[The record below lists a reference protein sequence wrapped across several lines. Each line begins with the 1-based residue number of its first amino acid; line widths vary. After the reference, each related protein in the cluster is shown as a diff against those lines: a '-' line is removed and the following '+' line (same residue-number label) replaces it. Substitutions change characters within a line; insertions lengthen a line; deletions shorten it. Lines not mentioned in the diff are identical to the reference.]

1 MGGNER
7 GSNSVSELRT
17 DQQRLWDAHMEMAV
31 FGATPKGGMG
41 RLALTDDDKK
51 ARDLFVQWS
60 KEAGCEVRVDAV
72 GNIFAR
78 RLGTCPTAA
87 PVMTGSH
94 LDTQPLGGRFDGIL
108 GVLSGLEVVR
118 TFNDTGVQHERPID
132 VVCWTDEEGSRFGA
146 GCVGSNAF
154 IGRRS
159 VADTLAM
166 LDAVGNSIGDELQR
180 IGYAGSEEV
189 GGFEID
195 SFFEVHIEQG
205 PILESVGLQIGAVE
219 GAQAST
225 GYMVTVT
232 GEEGHAGTLPMI
244 MRKDAMH
251 GAARMIDAVDNVAFD
266 FDPHPVI
273 TVGHLRVRP
282 NSRNTIP
289 GQVIFS
295 IDSRH
300 PDNDILAGAGQMMKT
315 ACEEIANERGLGL
328 DIQQTSHR
336 DAVTFDPA
344 CVQGVRDA
352 SDLIGIPCMDIFS
365 GAGHDAINLSH
376 VCPSGMIFIPCEG
389 GISHNELE
397 NARPEDLTA
406 GTDVLMHALL
416 QRAGRV

>member
-1 MGGNER
+1 M
-7 GSNSVSELRT
+7 SELRCN
-17 DQQRLWDAHMEMAV
+17 QKRLWDDHMTLAAY
-31 FGATPKGGMG
+31 GATPKGGMG

-60 KEAGCEVRVDAV
+60 KEAGCDVRIDGV

-78 RLGTCPTAA
+78 RAGNDLSAA

-108 GVLSGLEVVR
+108 GVLAGLEIVR
-118 TFNDTGVQHERPID
+118 TLNGADVRHERPID

-154 IGRRS
+154 VGRRT
-159 VADTLAM
+159 VEDTLQM
-166 LDAVGNSIGDELQR
+166 TDAEGKSIGDELER
-180 IGYAGSEEV
+180 IGYAGETPV
-189 GGFEID
+189 GGIDVD
-195 SFFEVHIEQG
+195 SFFEIHIEQG
-205 PILESVGLQIGAVE
+205 PILENEGLQIGAVE

-232 GEEGHAGTLPMI
+232 GEEGHAGTLPMVL
-244 MRKDAMH
+244 RKDAMH
-251 GAARMIDAVDNVAFD
+251 GAARMIDAVDNVAFG

-273 TVGHLRVRP
+273 TVGHVRVRP

-300 PDNDILAGAGQMMKT
+300 PDDAILAAAGDAMKA
-315 ACEEIANERGLGL
+315 ACAEIAAERGLEV
-328 DIQQTSHR
+328 DIKQTSHR

-344 CVQGVRDA
+344 CVQAVRDA
-352 SDLIGIPCMDIFS
+352 SAALGIKCMDIFS
-365 GAGHDAINLSH
+365 GAGHDAINMSH
-376 VCPSGMIFIPCEG
+376 ICPSGMVFIPCED

-397 NARPEDLTA
+397 NARPEDLIA
-406 GTDVLMHALL
+406 GTDVLMHAVLA
-416 QRAGRV
+416 RAVRL

>member
-1 MGGNER
+1 
-7 GSNSVSELRT
+7 
-17 DQQRLWDAHMEMAV
+17 MEMAV

>member
-108 GVLSGLEVVR
+108 GVLSGLEIVR

-159 VADTLAM
+159 VADTLGM

>member
-118 TFNDTGVQHERPID
+118 TFNDTGIQHERPID

-225 GYMVTVT
+225 CYMVTVT

-416 QRAGRV
+416 QRVGRV

>member
-1 MGGNER
+1 MKALECN
-7 GSNSVSELRT
+7 
-17 DQQRLWDAHMEMAV
+17 QQRLWDDHMALAV

-51 ARDLFVQWS
+51 ARDLFVKWS

-78 RLGTCPTAA
+78 RAGTDPDAA

-108 GVLSGLEVVR
+108 GVLAGLEIVR
-118 TFNDTGVQHERPID
+118 TLNEANIRHKRPID

-154 IGRRS
+154 VGRRS
-159 VADTLAM
+159 VEDTLKM
-166 LDAVGNSIGDELQR
+166 VDADGNSVGDELKR
-180 IGYAGSEEV
+180 IGYAGPEPV
-189 GGFEID
+189 GGFEVD
-195 SFFEVHIEQG
+195 SFFEIHIEQG
-205 PILESVGLQIGAVE
+205 PILENEGVQIGAVE

-225 GYMVTVT
+225 GYLVTVT
-232 GEEGHAGTLPMI
+232 GEEGHAGTLPMVL
-244 MRKDAMH
+244 RKDAMH
-251 GAARMIDAVDNVAFD
+251 GAARMIDAVDNVAFT

-273 TVGHLRVRP
+273 TVGHVRVRP

-289 GQVIFS
+289 GQVVFT

-300 PDNDILAGAGQMMKT
+300 PDDEILAAAARAMVA
-315 ACEEIANERGLGL
+315 ACEAIAKERGLGVS
-328 DIQQTSHR
+328 IEQTSHR

-344 CVQGVRDA
+344 CVQAVRDA
-352 SDLIGIPCMDIFS
+352 ATALGLSCMDIFS
-365 GAGHDAINLSH
+365 GAGHDAINMSH
-376 VCPSGMIFIPCEG
+376 VCPSGMVFIPCED

-397 NARPEDLTA
+397 NARPEDLKA
-406 GTDVLMHALL
+406 GTDVLMHAVLS
-416 QRAGRV
+416 RAERV

>member
-1 MGGNER
+1 
-7 GSNSVSELRT
+7 
-17 DQQRLWDAHMEMAV
+17 MEMAV

-159 VADTLAM
+159 VADTLGM

-266 FDPHPVI
+266 LDPHPVI

>member
-1 MGGNER
+1 
-7 GSNSVSELRT
+7 
-17 DQQRLWDAHMEMAV
+17 MEMAV

-225 GYMVTVT
+225 CYMVTVT

-315 ACEEIANERGLGL
+315 ACEVIANERGLGL

-406 GTDVLMHALL
+406 GTDVLMHVLL

>member
-1 MGGNER
+1 MKALECN
-7 GSNSVSELRT
+7 
-17 DQQRLWDAHMEMAV
+17 QQRLWDDHMALAV

-51 ARDLFVQWS
+51 ARDLFVKWS

-78 RLGTCPTAA
+78 RAGTDPDAA

-108 GVLSGLEVVR
+108 GVLAGLEIVR
-118 TFNDTGVQHERPID
+118 TLNEANIRHKRPID

-154 IGRRS
+154 VGRRS
-159 VADTLAM
+159 VEDTLKM
-166 LDAVGNSIGDELQR
+166 VDADGNSVGDELKR
-180 IGYAGSEEV
+180 IGYAGPEPV

-195 SFFEVHIEQG
+195 SFFEIHIEQG
-205 PILESVGLQIGAVE
+205 PILENEGLQIGAVE

-225 GYMVTVT
+225 GYLVTVT
-232 GEEGHAGTLPMI
+232 GEEGHAGTLPMVL
-244 MRKDAMH
+244 RKDAMH
-251 GAARMIDAVDNVAFD
+251 GAARMIDAVDNVAFT

-273 TVGHLRVRP
+273 TVGHVRVRP

-289 GQVIFS
+289 GQVVFT

-300 PDNDILAGAGQMMKT
+300 PDDEILAAAGRAMVA
-315 ACEEIANERGLGL
+315 ACEVIAKERGLGVS
-328 DIQQTSHR
+328 IEQTSHR

-344 CVQGVRDA
+344 CVQAVRDA
-352 SDLIGIPCMDIFS
+352 ATALGLSCMDIFS
-365 GAGHDAINLSH
+365 GAGHDAINMSH
-376 VCPSGMIFIPCEG
+376 VCPSGMVFIPCED

-397 NARPEDLTA
+397 NARPEDLKA
-406 GTDVLMHALL
+406 GTDVLMHAVLS
-416 QRAGRV
+416 RAERV

>member
-1 MGGNER
+1 MGGNES

-159 VADTLAM
+159 VADTLGM

>member
-1 MGGNER
+1 MGGNES

-78 RLGTCPTAA
+78 RLGTCSTAA

-154 IGRRS
+154 IGKRS

-166 LDAVGNSIGDELQR
+166 LDAVGTSIGDELQR
-180 IGYAGSEEV
+180 SGYAGSEEV

-315 ACEEIANERGLGL
+315 ACEVIANERGLGL

-352 SDLIGIPCMDIFS
+352 SDLIGIPSMDIFS

-376 VCPSGMIFIPCEG
+376 VCPSGMIFIPCED

>member
-1 MGGNER
+1 MGGNES
-7 GSNSVSELRT
+7 GSNRVSELRT

-60 KEAGCEVRVDAV
+60 KEAGCEVRVDVV

-118 TFNDTGVQHERPID
+118 TFNDRGVQHERPID

-154 IGRRS
+154 IGKRS
-159 VADTLAM
+159 VVDTLAM

-205 PILESVGLQIGAVE
+205 PILESAGLQIGAVE

-300 PDNDILAGAGQMMKT
+300 PDNDVLAGAGRMMKT
-315 ACEEIANERGLGL
+315 ACEVIANERGLGL
-328 DIQQTSHR
+328 DIEQTSHR
-336 DAVTFDPA
+336 DAITFDPA

-352 SDLIGIPCMDIFS
+352 SDLIGIPSMDIFS

-376 VCPSGMIFIPCEG
+376 VCPSGMIFIPCED

>member
-1 MGGNER
+1 MGGNES
-7 GSNSVSELRT
+7 GSNRVSELRT

-60 KEAGCEVRVDAV
+60 KEAGCEVRVDVV

-118 TFNDTGVQHERPID
+118 TFNDRGVQHERSID

-154 IGRRS
+154 IGKRS
-159 VADTLAM
+159 VVDTLAM

-205 PILESVGLQIGAVE
+205 PILESAGLQIGAVE

-300 PDNDILAGAGQMMKT
+300 PDNDVLAEAGRMMKT
-315 ACEEIANERGLGL
+315 ACEVIANERGLGL

-352 SDLIGIPCMDIFS
+352 SDLIGIPSMDIFS

-376 VCPSGMIFIPCEG
+376 VCPSGMIFIPCED

-406 GTDVLMHALL
+406 GTNVLMHALL

>member
-1 MGGNER
+1 MGGNES

-60 KEAGCEVRVDAV
+60 KEAGCEVRVDVV

-118 TFNDTGVQHERPID
+118 TFNDRGVQHERPID
-132 VVCWTDEEGSRFGA
+132 VVCWTDEEGSRFGS

-154 IGRRS
+154 IGKRS
-159 VADTLAM
+159 VVDTLAM

-205 PILESVGLQIGAVE
+205 PILESAGLQIGAVE

-300 PDNDILAGAGQMMKT
+300 PDNDVLAGAGRMMKT
-315 ACEEIANERGLGL
+315 ACEVIANERGLGL
-328 DIQQTSHR
+328 DIEQTSHR
-336 DAVTFDPA
+336 DAITFDPA

-352 SDLIGIPCMDIFS
+352 SDLIGIPSMDIFS

-376 VCPSGMIFIPCEG
+376 VCPSGMIFIPCED

>member
-300 PDNDILAGAGQMMKT
+300 PDNDVLAGAGQMMKT

-376 VCPSGMIFIPCEG
+376 VCPSGMIFIPCED

>member
-1 MGGNER
+1 
-7 GSNSVSELRT
+7 
-17 DQQRLWDAHMEMAV
+17 MEMAV

-60 KEAGCEVRVDAV
+60 KEAGCEVRVDVV

-118 TFNDTGVQHERPID
+118 TFNDRGVQHERPID

-154 IGRRS
+154 IGKRS
-159 VADTLAM
+159 VVDTLAM

-205 PILESVGLQIGAVE
+205 PILESAGLQIGAVE

-251 GAARMIDAVDNVAFD
+251 GAARMIDAVDDVAFD

-300 PDNDILAGAGQMMKT
+300 PDNDVLAGAGRMMKT
-315 ACEEIANERGLGL
+315 ACEVIANERGLGL

-336 DAVTFDPA
+336 DAITFDPA

-352 SDLIGIPCMDIFS
+352 SDLIGIPSMDIFS

-376 VCPSGMIFIPCEG
+376 VCPSGMIFIPCED

-416 QRAGRV
+416 QRAGGV

>member
-1 MGGNER
+1 MKLLECN
-7 GSNSVSELRT
+7 
-17 DQQRLWDAHMEMAV
+17 QQRLWDDHMALAV

-51 ARDLFVQWS
+51 ARDLFVKWS

-78 RLGTCPTAA
+78 RAGTDPEAA

-108 GVLSGLEVVR
+108 GVLAGLEIVR
-118 TFNDTGVQHERPID
+118 TLNEADIRHKRPID

-154 IGRRS
+154 VGRRS
-159 VADTLAM
+159 VEDTLKM
-166 LDAVGNSIGDELQR
+166 VDADGNSVGDELER
-180 IGYAGSEEV
+180 IGYAGPEPV
-189 GGFEID
+189 GGYEVD
-195 SFFEVHIEQG
+195 SFFEIHIEQG
-205 PILESVGLQIGAVE
+205 PILENEGLQIGAVE

-225 GYMVTVT
+225 GYLVTVT
-232 GEEGHAGTLPMI
+232 GEEGHAGTLPMVL
-244 MRKDAMH
+244 RKDAMH
-251 GAARMIDAVDNVAFD
+251 GAARMIDAVDNVAFT

-273 TVGHLRVRP
+273 TVGHVRVRP

-289 GQVIFS
+289 GQVIFT

-300 PDNDILAGAGQMMKT
+300 PDDEILAAAGRAMIA
-315 ACEEIANERGLGL
+315 ACEAIAKERGLGVS
-328 DIQQTSHR
+328 IEQTSHR

-344 CVQGVRDA
+344 CVQAVRDA
-352 SDLIGIPCMDIFS
+352 ATTLGLSCMDIFS
-365 GAGHDAINLSH
+365 GAGHDAINMSH
-376 VCPSGMIFIPCEG
+376 VCPSGMVFIPCED

-397 NARPEDLTA
+397 NARPEDLKA
-406 GTDVLMHALL
+406 GTDVLMHAVLS
-416 QRAGRV
+416 RAERV

>member
-1 MGGNER
+1 MGGNES

-60 KEAGCEVRVDAV
+60 KEAGCEVRVDVV

-118 TFNDTGVQHERPID
+118 TFNDRGVQHERPID

-154 IGRRS
+154 IGKRS
-159 VADTLAM
+159 VVDTLAM

-205 PILESVGLQIGAVE
+205 PILESAGLQIGAVE

-300 PDNDILAGAGQMMKT
+300 PDNDVLAGAGRMMKT
-315 ACEEIANERGLGL
+315 ACEVIANERGLGL

-336 DAVTFDPA
+336 DAITFDPA

-352 SDLIGIPCMDIFS
+352 SDLIGIPSMDIFS

-376 VCPSGMIFIPCEG
+376 VCPSGMIFIPCED

>member
-1 MGGNER
+1 MKALECNQE
-7 GSNSVSELRT
+7 
-17 DQQRLWDAHMEMAV
+17 RLWDDHMALAV

-51 ARDLFVQWS
+51 ARDLFVKWS

-78 RLGTCPTAA
+78 RAGTDPDAA

-108 GVLSGLEVVR
+108 GVLAGLEIVR
-118 TFNDTGVQHERPID
+118 TLNEANIRHKRPID

-154 IGRRS
+154 VGRRS
-159 VADTLAM
+159 VEDTLKM
-166 LDAVGNSIGDELQR
+166 VDADGNSVGDELKR
-180 IGYAGSEEV
+180 IGYAGPEPV
-189 GGFEID
+189 GGFEVD
-195 SFFEVHIEQG
+195 SFFEIHIEQG
-205 PILESVGLQIGAVE
+205 PILENEGLQIGAVE

-225 GYMVTVT
+225 GYLVTVT
-232 GEEGHAGTLPMI
+232 GEEGHAGTLPMVL
-244 MRKDAMH
+244 RKDAMH
-251 GAARMIDAVDNVAFD
+251 GAARMIDAVDNVAFT

-273 TVGHLRVRP
+273 TVGHVRVRP

-289 GQVIFS
+289 GQVVFT

-300 PDNDILAGAGQMMKT
+300 PDDEILAAAARAMVA
-315 ACEEIANERGLGL
+315 ACEAIAKERGLGVS
-328 DIQQTSHR
+328 IEQTSHR

-344 CVQGVRDA
+344 CVQAVRDA
-352 SDLIGIPCMDIFS
+352 ATALGLSCMDIFS
-365 GAGHDAINLSH
+365 GAGHDAINMSH
-376 VCPSGMIFIPCEG
+376 VCPSGMVFIPCED

-397 NARPEDLTA
+397 NARPEDLKA
-406 GTDVLMHALL
+406 GTDVLMHAVLS
-416 QRAGRV
+416 RAERV

>member
-1 MGGNER
+1 MKALECNQE
-7 GSNSVSELRT
+7 
-17 DQQRLWDAHMEMAV
+17 RLWDDHMALAV

-51 ARDLFVQWS
+51 ARDLFVKWS

-78 RLGTCPTAA
+78 RAGTDPDAA

-108 GVLSGLEVVR
+108 GVLAGLEIVR
-118 TFNDTGVQHERPID
+118 TLNEANIRHKRPID

-154 IGRRS
+154 VGRRS
-159 VADTLAM
+159 VEDTLKM
-166 LDAVGNSIGDELQR
+166 VDADGNSVGDELKR
-180 IGYAGSEEV
+180 IGYAGPEPV

-195 SFFEVHIEQG
+195 SFFEIHIEQG
-205 PILESVGLQIGAVE
+205 PILENEGVQIGAVE

-225 GYMVTVT
+225 GYLVTVT
-232 GEEGHAGTLPMI
+232 GEEGHAGTLPMVL
-244 MRKDAMH
+244 RKDAMH
-251 GAARMIDAVDNVAFD
+251 GAARMIDAVDNVAFT

-273 TVGHLRVRP
+273 TVGHVRVRP

-289 GQVIFS
+289 GQVVFT

-300 PDNDILAGAGQMMKT
+300 PDDEILAAAGRAMVA
-315 ACEEIANERGLGL
+315 ACEVIAKERGLGVS
-328 DIQQTSHR
+328 IEQTSHR

-344 CVQGVRDA
+344 CVQAVRDA
-352 SDLIGIPCMDIFS
+352 ATALGLSCMDIFS
-365 GAGHDAINLSH
+365 GAGHDAINMSH
-376 VCPSGMIFIPCEG
+376 VCPSGMVFIPCED

-397 NARPEDLTA
+397 NARPEDLKA
-406 GTDVLMHALL
+406 GTDVLMHAVLS
-416 QRAGRV
+416 RAERV